1 MDKSGWQN
9 LKNTFND
16 LHGLFWSWLDSLDEQ
31 NKSLHLFMM
40 MGLLVMVL
48 GLAGCH
54 SRLSHNIEQYENAN
68 LQLAQ
73 TLLKRQQDLENFQ
86 LQEKRNT
93 ETRTQLKSLRALL
106 DKAQAPATVLLEL
119 ANIIPAHARI
129 IKLVQHGDSLNLE
142 GKSRSNSEVVE
153 FLQSLSTNAIFQDPL
168 LISLKQSTTKSE
180 QQEDFEL
187 KVRWKPKAI
196 GVFG

>member
-16 LHGLFWSWLDSLDEQ
+16 LIGLFWSWLDSLDEQ
-31 NKSLHLFMM
+31 NKSLHLLMM
-40 MGLLVMVL
+40 MSLLVMVL

-54 SRLSHNIEQYENAN
+54 SRLGHNIEQYENAN

-73 TLLKRQQDLENFQ
+73 TLLKRHQDLENFQ

-93 ETRTQLKSLRALL
+93 ETHAQLKSLRALL

-119 ANIIPAHARI
+119 ANVIPAHARI
-129 IKLVQHGDSLNLE
+129 IKLVQHGDSLSLE

-153 FLQSLSTNAIFQDPL
+153 FLQSLSTNAIFLDPL

-180 QQEDFEL
+180 QLEDFEL
-187 KVRWKPKAI
+187 KVRWKREAI